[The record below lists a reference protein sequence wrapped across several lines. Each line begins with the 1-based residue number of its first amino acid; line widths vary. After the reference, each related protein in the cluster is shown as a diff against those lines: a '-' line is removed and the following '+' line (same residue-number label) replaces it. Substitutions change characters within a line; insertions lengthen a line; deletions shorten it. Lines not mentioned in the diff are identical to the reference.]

1 MLGFQPE
8 VRYWFSPENRGWFL
22 GAHFGCAWYNIAV
35 GGAWRY
41 QDHDGDSPALGG
53 GISVGYRLPLS
64 RNGRWNMDFS
74 IGAGAYSV
82 HYDMFHN
89 EPDGLLARTVQRTY
103 WGPDNLEVTISY
115 SFDTDRKAVRK
126 KGGLR

>member
-1 MLGFQPE
+1 
-8 VRYWFSPENRGWFL
+8 
-22 GAHFGCAWYNIAV
+22 
-35 GGAWRY
+35 
-41 QDHDGDSPALGG
+41 
-53 GISVGYRLPLS
+53 
-64 RNGRWNMDFS
+64 MDFS

-89 EPDGLLARTVQRTY
+89 EPDGLLARTVKRTY